1 MLTTI
6 GFFNDKQQSNLG
18 TLRGLIAFP
27 IVLLLGF
34 VWYFCLI
41 PKIDKTTKI
50 PVSYK
55 SVICMLI
62 SAVILVSAV
71 GVQLPPDTKTAV
83 VYGALVGF
91 SVFGIRNLFIIA
103 DGGGILSSTTDVIF
117 GMLLTS
123 LCSFTVYKSGF
134 Y

>member
-6 GFFNDKQQSNLG
+6 GFFNDKHQSNLG

-34 VWYFCLI
+34 LWYFCLI
-41 PKIDKTTKI
+41 PKIDKTRGLQL
-50 PVSYK
+50 SYK
-55 SVICMLI
+55 SVISMLI
-62 SAVILVSAV
+62 SAVILVSAI
-71 GVQLPPDTKTAV
+71 GVQLPPDTKTAA

-91 SVFGIRNLFIIA
+91 CVFGIRNLFIVA
-103 DGGGILSSTTDVIF
+103 DGGGILLSTSDVVF
-117 GMLLTS
+117 GILLTS
-123 LCSFTVYKSGF
+123 LCSFTVYKSGV